1 MDAASNRFGFLYS
14 LSRSM
19 TSVSSGSSLGSLT
32 STSSHSSV
40 GYGLTDVFNHVTQRA
55 TEAPQIDLTLLHKR
69 VERLLKFREMNTK
82 SSDVNGS
89 QTTEPLEYSI
99 GLFPDTNNMLSS
111 ANVLPTYEQH
121 LERQREQKV
130 PG

>member
-1 MDAASNRFGFLYS
+1 
-14 LSRSM
+14 M
-19 TSVSSGSSLGSLT
+19 TSISSGSSLGSLT

-40 GYGLTDVFNHVTQRA
+40 SYGLTDVFNHVSQRA

-69 VERLLKFREMNTK
+69 VERLLKFREMNFMSTDI
-82 SSDVNGS
+82 SGS
-89 QTTEPLEYSI
+89 QTAEPLEYSS
-99 GLFPDTNNMLSS
+99 GVFPEANKMLSS

-130 PG
+130 PGKFLK